1 MKIIDKTPLVNE
13 NGDLGFTQRIQG
25 MMKYG
30 FNWPAELQAQKA
42 IINYF
47 DRQLEKGYTLIR
59 NYTLG
64 KSGITV
70 PIILLGPTG
79 IHVIHVVFL
88 KGRYEARGEAWN
100 AASGDGY
107 KPAPDNLV
115 QKTLRMAK
123 AVRAFIERQGV
134 KVPVEVEPV
143 LIGADPGLHIEA
155 VQPAIRVLMIDGVKP
170 YVASLAASQTVL
182 RPESVFEFTER
193 LLNPHPPRKVSPAPA
208 ASSVAAPQPAGQPE
222 PHELSRAQT
231 IFKAAE
237 EVKPFDPA
245 DFSSANVDFAM
256 EEEGAFELM
265 PPAPTPTPT
274 AVALITPAAAPSKPR
289 PKRILGMTVFQLVV
303 LIGLFLVLCLIVA
316 GIAYFF
322 FGLA

>member
-1 MKIIDKTPLVNE
+1 MKIIDKTPLLDEKGN
-13 NGDLGFTQRIQG
+13 LGFMPRMQG
-25 MMKYG
+25 MMKFG
-30 FNWPAELQAQKA
+30 FNWPDELQAQKA

-79 IHVIHVVFL
+79 IHVINVVYL

-107 KPAPDNLV
+107 KPAPDNLT
-115 QKTLRMAK
+115 QKTMRMAK

-143 LIGADPGLHIEA
+143 LIGADPGLHIDA
-155 VQPAIRVLMIDGVKP
+155 VQPSVRVLMIDGVKS
-170 YVASLAASQTVL
+170 YVASLAASPPVL

-193 LLNPHPPRKVSPAPA
+193 LLNPHPPRKTPAPGGTA
-208 ASSVAAPQPAGQPE
+208 AAPQSVEQPA

-245 DFSSANVDFAM
+245 DFKSGDLDFAV
-256 EEEGAFELM
+256 EDEGTFDIT
-265 PPAPTPTPT
+265 PRAPTP
-274 AVALITPAAAPSKPR
+274 AVSSIPVAAPPSSKPR
-289 PKRILGMTVFQLVV
+289 RKRILGMTPLQLVV
-303 LIGLFLVLCLIVA
+303 LIGLFLVLCVIVA
-316 GIAYFF
+316 GAAYYFF
-322 FGLA
+322 ALA